1 MSGVMILPL
10 FIRRYLGTS
19 KSICQ
24 DKNFNYNICYEN
36 TGQKNSKI
44 LTSQKTDKDEQYASK
59 QGYIK

>member
-10 FIRRYLGTS
+10 FIRRNLGTS
-19 KSICQ
+19 KSICR
-24 DKNFNYNICYEN
+24 DKSFNYNIYYEN
-36 TGQKNSKI
+36 TGRKNSKI